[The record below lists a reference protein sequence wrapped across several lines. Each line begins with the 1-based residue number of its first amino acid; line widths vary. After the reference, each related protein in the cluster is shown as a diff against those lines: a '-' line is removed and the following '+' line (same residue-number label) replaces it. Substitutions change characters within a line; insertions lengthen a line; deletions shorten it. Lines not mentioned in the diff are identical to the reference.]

1 VSSRDSDDSPARS
14 RDIPGSDF
22 RTGFD
27 PDVSRIAVGVR
38 DLDEVVRAAL
48 PNPSD
53 RRRERRHR
61 QEHLRTPVFDRSLED
76 DEKAVYLSVEKR
88 RRAVLAVQF
97 SVRISRD
104 ASPSRSGGFTPRITP
119 ERRPPRDHRRGD
131 LRRRLGESKTHSS
144 GNGS

>member
-14 RDIPGSDF
+14 RDISGSDF
-22 RTGFD
+22 QTGFD

-38 DLDEVVRAAL
+38 DLDEVVWAAL

-61 QEHLRTPVFDRSLED
+61 QEHLRAPVLNRPLED
-76 DEKAVYLSVEKR
+76 DEMAVYLSVEER
-88 RRAVLAVQF
+88 RGAVLAVQS
-97 SVRISRD
+97 SVRSFARR

-119 ERRPPRDHRRGD
+119 ER
-131 LRRRLGESKTHSS
+131 
-144 GNGS
+144 